1 MCLAL
6 PMRIV
11 EVVDVAARTVRI
23 APDATVAA
31 DRAGEE
37 VVSAALLV
45 AAEADLD
52 ALVGGWGIAHSGFL
66 LARLEED
73 DARSR
78 LALFVAMDDVGDP
91 RGRLGAA

>member
-11 EVVDVAARTVRI
+11 EVVDVAARTLRI
-23 APDATVAA
+23 APDDTVAA

-45 AAEADLD
+45 TDEAELD
-52 ALVGGWGIAHSGFL
+52 GLVGGWGIAHCGFL

-78 LALFVAMDDVGDP
+78 LALFVAMDDAGDP